1 MVLQTQAVLH
11 CERQIAQGMN
21 LPDPRQEESAGASIP
36 SRLEASGTGFLGST
50 TKPRPRS
57 SSQLAGI
64 PGQKKRA
71 RLEVEGFRLRG
82 LGKRFS
88 SFEAYPQTLNPTLR
102 IEVGVGGIGH
112 LGFQFFS
119 PGSQE
124 SKAVTYQNLLFCR
137 VPINPMLGFIMR
149 TYKKVGLGSLR

>member
-1 MVLQTQAVLH
+1 MVPQTQAVLH

-21 LPDPRQEESAGASIP
+21 LPDRGKKN
-36 SRLEASGTGFLGST
+36 RLEHLSLLGLKVSGTGFLGST

-112 LGFQFFS
+112 LGFQFFT

-124 SKAVTYQNLLFCR
+124 SKAITYQNLLFCR

-149 TYKKVGLGSLR
+149 TYKKLGFST